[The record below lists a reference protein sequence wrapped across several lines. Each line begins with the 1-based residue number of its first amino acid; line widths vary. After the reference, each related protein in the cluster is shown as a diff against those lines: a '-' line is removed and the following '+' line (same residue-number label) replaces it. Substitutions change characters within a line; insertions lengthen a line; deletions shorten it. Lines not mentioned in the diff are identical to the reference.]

1 MNSDRPIIYRRLIVA
16 GIAAVAII
24 LLGAYLITTR
34 SSSNL
39 YQAVFLSNGQ
49 VYFGKITHRGWK
61 SLSVRDVYYLQ
72 VKNIPTSSVATD
84 DLSLIKLGNELHG
97 PEDGLE
103 INWDHVLFI
112 ESLRSDSRVVN
123 AIENYHRR

>member
-1 MNSDRPIIYRRLIVA
+1 MLSDRPHKYYWLVAVSCVVIAIV
-16 GIAAVAII
+16 
-24 LLGAYLITTR
+24 LLGAYSVLTR
-34 SSSNL
+34 SQSDV

-49 VYFGKITHRGWK
+49 VYFGKIAHRGWR

-72 VKNIPTSSVATD
+72 VKTTPTSSAPTD

-112 ESLRSDSRVVN
+112 ESLRSDSRVVS
-123 AIENYHRR
+123 AIENYRRR